1 MWQGAKMAEKQG
13 TITDSQIEELKEIER
28 EFVGRSRSGLWDMMD
43 TLISRLKERLNEDVG
58 GVQDPALRTPAQDDG
73 NGQYEP
79 DETGEENPVPE
90 SQAGIIAK
98 ARQQEIQEFFNNHG
112 LGHVVVPLPGISDQE
127 FRDHKKKKQALF
139 FRPATKDLSYEDFM
153 KALGQGNHW
162 TVTDEVERAK
172 IGWEPTE
179 QGYWFWAEIKAKCP
193 RLGTSWN
200 DLTNKLNLHLLSLEE
215 YVIVWHTH
223 KALTN
228 TMFDRDTWSWL
239 RTRYQYTYGSGVLAV
254 HEWIG
259 LVDVRRYWSEYLQ
272 HSYDYEGGRLAEAV

>member
-1 MWQGAKMAEKQG
+1 MAEKQG

-193 RLGTSWN
+193 RLGTSWH

-239 RTRYQYTYGSGVLAV
+239 RTRYQRANNSGVLVV
-254 HEWIG
+254 HEWLG
-259 LVDVRRYWSEYLQ
+259 LVDVSRFWSESLQ
-272 HSYDYEGGRLAEAV
+272 HSYDNEGGRLAEAV

>member
-1 MWQGAKMAEKQG
+1 MAEKQG

-112 LGHVVVPLPGISDQE
+112 LGHIKVPVPNVSNDE
-127 FRDHKKKKQALF
+127 FVERRVGHEQMLF
-139 FRPATKDLSYEDFM
+139 FRPATKDVSYEDFM

-193 RLGTSWN
+193 RLGTSWH

-239 RTRYQYTYGSGVLAV
+239 RTRYQRANNSGVLAV
-254 HEWIG
+254 HEWNG
-259 LVDVRRYWSEYLQ
+259 LVDVDRYWSGSLQ
-272 HSYDYEGGRLAEAV
+272 HSYDDEGGRLAEAV